1 MSFGTLSKDFLIEG
15 SINNL
20 LTIILINIEQIK
32 KYQIVKMKKYLKSKN
47 AKKSFKINNKKYK
60 YYIKEFPILRSE
72 KDNEKLTPKGYL
84 IKKIVNKNRK

>member
-1 MSFGTLSKDFLIEG
+1 
-15 SINNL
+15 
-20 LTIILINIEQIK
+20 
-32 KYQIVKMKKYLKSKN
+32 MKKYLKSKN
-47 AKKSFKINNKKYK
+47 AKRSFKINNKKYK